1 MPVSNYLQQ
10 LGAFVLL
17 VGVQTFAI
25 LLFKL
30 CQVNGAYT
38 FSPASSVAL
47 TELCKLALA
56 LLLHWR
62 FRDQS
67 KLFFENVSPRMVVHY
82 LGLSALYTVNNQ
94 LSFYVLEVADPGTMS
109 LGKSIAPYL
118 CALLLR
124 LTGQRLHELQWVCVI
139 IQCCA
144 IAIVQYDNCSG
155 GGILSLYAYG
165 LIGAATSITAVTSVW
180 NQLVIKGFDVP
191 MNLQNAILYFFGSCV
206 AIAAYVWEAHHA
218 TTNDQASCY
227 AA

>member
-67 KLFFENVSPRMVVHY
+67 KLFFENVSPRMVVP
-82 LGLSALYTVNNQ
+82 NQ
-94 LSFYVLEVADPGTMS
+94 TDA
-109 LGKSIAPYL
+109 
-118 CALLLR
+118 R
-124 LTGQRLHELQWVCVI
+124 
-139 IQCCA
+139 
-144 IAIVQYDNCSG
+144 
-155 GGILSLYAYG
+155 
-165 LIGAATSITAVTSVW
+165 SITVT
-180 NQLVIKGFDVP
+180 LPI
-191 MNLQNAILYFFGSCV
+191 
-206 AIAAYVWEAHHA
+206 
-218 TTNDQASCY
+218 T
-227 AA
+227 